1 LTGTGESRPGSSKR
15 RSRARNTGAVGLLLV
30 VALAGVGAAR
40 APSVDQGL
48 CIPLLMNCSTPTPT
62 PTPTPSPSSSSTS
75 PLGGLGGLLGGD
87 SSSSSGSTGGTGD
100 SSVPPLILGPDTG
113 APTFTQPSAQLG
125 GSSISFSGLQ
135 QVGIVTVPI
144 AGGGT
149 TTAIKLAA
157 DDIVITDFV
166 LDVRRAT
173 GPSLVSTSPRMELKG
188 HVQVYVNS
196 LTASLL
202 GGGGLTLLAPTPPPG
217 NELPPQ
223 LLRINLGLVG
233 VTADSISFASS
244 HQEIHE

>member
-1 LTGTGESRPGSSKR
+1 M
-15 RSRARNTGAVGLLLV
+15 VLV
-30 VALAGVGAAR
+30 MAFAGIGAAR
-40 APSVDQGL
+40 APSAPEGL
-48 CIPLLMNCSTPTPT
+48 CIPLLMKCGAPTST
-62 PTPTPSPSSSSTS
+62 PTPTPSPSPTN
-75 PLGGLGGLLGGD
+75 PLGGLGGLLGGG
-87 SSSSSGSTGGTGD
+87 SGSSSGSTGDSGGS

-113 APTFTQPSAQLG
+113 APTFTQPSAQLS

-223 LLRINLGLVG
+223 LLRIDLGLVG